1 MRKYC
6 QMNWKFLDF
15 PHRVQIQ
22 SLGGSIILL
31 IVSTHFKTTFTKL
44 PARLALQ
51 TDIYAHKH
59 DPSF

>member
-1 MRKYC
+1 
-6 QMNWKFLDF
+6 MNWKFLDF